1 MAAEGSVPRQIDI
14 GGSVGIGNAGGAVPR
29 LIGHVRVAGMIA
41 GAVMV
46 FLWKYCIADLAP
58 VLKIYELLPAFIVA
72 SVVIIVVSLITPEP
86 EKEIVEIFDEV
97 NAQ

>member
-41 GAVMV
+41 GGDVSAADAVAV
-46 FLWKYCIADLAP
+46 AAVGQGRKRQQRQHRHQAEQKAEQSFLH
-58 VLKIYELLPAFIVA
+58 
-72 SVVIIVVSLITPEP
+72 
-86 EKEIVEIFDEV
+86 
-97 NAQ
+97 